1 MAIEAPVLAAIIGG
15 AASLAGAG
23 ATAASTAL
31 SNRRQYK
38 WSKEFFNYQQQYNQE
53 HYSPAVSMQRLRDAG
68 INPHEVAGTPGSGM
82 SMQGSIS
89 TPQYQSPIAGLSD
102 QMQAAIGTALNV
114 YQTKKSLQNQT
125 DLIQS
130 QINKNVA
137 DAAKTNFQTQNIL
150 PLERDYQANR
160 VKMPLYQIGTMK
172 LQQQKM
178 LNEISMFSMQ
188 KQKFQLAL
196 DLMQLEKD
204 YQEEYY
210 KYRNQSVKYDAMTKK
225 SESGMRALD
234 LKNYQSFGIRPQD
247 PYYARFA
254 ANVTDRV
261 SNSNS
266 RFGRWLHS
274 LIYGD

>member
-1 MAIEAPVLAAIIGG
+1 MAIEAPILAAIIGG

-23 ATAASTAL
+23 ASAASTAL

-38 WSKEFFNYQQQYNQE
+38 WSKEFFNYQNQYNQT
-53 HYSPAVSMQRLRDAG
+53 HYSPAANMELLRQAG
-68 INPHEVAGTPGSGM
+68 INPHEIAGTPGSGM

-114 YQTKKSLQNQT
+114 YQTRKSLQNQT

-137 DAAKTNFQTQNIL
+137 DAAKTNFQTANIL
-150 PLERDYQANR
+150 PLERDYQFNR
-160 VKMPLYQIGTMK
+160 VKMPLYQIGSMK

-196 DLMQLEKD
+196 DLMDLERQ
-204 YQEEYY
+204 YAGEYY
-210 KYRNQSVKYDAMTKK
+210 RYRNQSVKNDALIKQ
-225 SESGMRALD
+225 SEYGIRSLD
-234 LKNYQSFGIRPQD
+234 LKNYQAFGIRPQD
-247 PYYARFA
+247 PYYARIG
-254 ANVTDRV
+254 ANITDRV
-261 SNSNS
+261 AKSDT
-266 RFGRWLHS
+266 RFGRWLNS
-274 LIYGD
+274 IIFGN